1 MLIFAQN
8 LKTMTKETS
17 KKNSASA
24 LLEKNVKEIIWKNKP
39 HKDRV
44 RSLAELAKVM
54 EISAPSLTHAL
65 KGNPRLDT
73 IEKIADALNV
83 PVARLFT
90 GSMEM
95 EGYISINGH
104 IVHFYSLEELKRA
117 VKATNW

>member
-1 MLIFAQN
+1 M
-8 LKTMTKETS
+8 KEDTS
-17 KKNSASA
+17 ERTSASV

-39 HKDRV
+39 HIGRV

-83 PVARLFT
+83 PISRLFT
-90 GSMEM
+90 ISMEM
-95 EGYISINGH
+95 DGYISVNGQ
-104 IVHFYSLEELKRA
+104 IVHFHSIEELQETIKSKEDRDFSLI
-117 VKATNW
+117 